1 MSNTRVLN
9 RLIERLEEFV
19 DEYKLML
26 EVDEAVTLDDAIS
39 VIDRVKTELEEESEI
54 SDEEND

>member
-54 SDEEND
+54 SDEDND